1 MRIDAFM
8 QVQQMYGAK
17 KPSGVQK
24 TSKPSFM
31 DAVQIS
37 STGKDFQLAKQAVMN
52 APDIREELVEP
63 IKTSVQNGT
72 YDVSDADF
80 ADKLLEKYSQSL
92 F

>member
-8 QVQQMYGAK
+8 QVQQMYNSNKSAN
-17 KPSGVQK
+17 VQK
-24 TSKPSFM
+24 SSKPSFM

-37 STGKDFQLAKQAVMN
+37 STGKDFQVAKQAVAN
-52 APDIREELVEP
+52 APDVRSELVEP
-63 IKTSVQNGT
+63 IKTSIQNGT

-80 ADKLLEKYSQSL
+80 ADKLLEKYSGMM